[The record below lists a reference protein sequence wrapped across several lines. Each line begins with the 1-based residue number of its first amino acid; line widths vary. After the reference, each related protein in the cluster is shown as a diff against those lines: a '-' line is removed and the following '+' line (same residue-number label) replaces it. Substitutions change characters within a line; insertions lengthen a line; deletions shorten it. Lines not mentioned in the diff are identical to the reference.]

1 MPEIAIDYEALR
13 QEAWELARV
22 GFWIAVWLI
31 GGWWLGSLARAWV
44 RSALSRHSMSW
55 NGTVLL
61 SRLASI
67 AIRIVAV
74 LLVLNTLG
82 VSGTGLLAVIS
93 AFTVAIG
100 LALQDVLKN
109 FFAGIY
115 LLLERP
121 FRSGDR
127 IVVQDVAGEVQGI
140 DIRTT
145 LIKNRDNEL
154 VLVPNATIF
163 TEILRNDS
171 FYGVRRIELTIKS
184 DKRTVHEI
192 EERLHGALESVEG
205 IRRPLPAPRIVSKA
219 GDTLTMTTS
228 LVVDNTD
235 EAENAISQAVID
247 ALPGDTI
254 EVNPT

>member
-1 MPEIAIDYEALR
+1 MPEISIDYDALR
-13 QEAWELARV
+13 EDLWDLARI

-44 RSALSRHSMSW
+44 RSTLSRRSMGW

-67 AIRIVAV
+67 AIRIIAV

-82 VSGTGLLAVIS
+82 VSGTGLLAVVS

-100 LALQDVLKN
+100 LSLQDVLKN

-127 IVVQDVAGEVQGI
+127 IVVKDVSGEVQGI

-145 LIKNRDNEL
+145 LVKNRDNEL
-154 VLVPNATIF
+154 VLIPNATIF

-171 FYGVRRIELTIKS
+171 FYGVRRMEFTIKS
-184 DKRTVHEI
+184 ETRTVHEI
-192 EERLHGALESVEG
+192 EERMHGALGSVDG
-205 IRRPLPAPRIVSKA
+205 VKRPLPAPRIVSKA
-219 GDTLTMTTS
+219 GETLTMTTS
-228 LVVDNTD
+228 LVVENTD
-235 EAENAISQAVID
+235 EAENAASQALID

-254 EVNPT
+254 EVNLT

>member
-1 MPEIAIDYEALR
+1 
-13 QEAWELARV
+13 
-22 GFWIAVWLI
+22 
-31 GGWWLGSLARAWV
+31 
-44 RSALSRHSMSW
+44 
-55 NGTVLL
+55 
-61 SRLASI
+61 
-67 AIRIVAV
+67 
-74 LLVLNTLG
+74 
-82 VSGTGLLAVIS
+82 
-93 AFTVAIG
+93 
-100 LALQDVLKN
+100 
-109 FFAGIY
+109 IY

-235 EAENAISQAVID
+235 EAENAVSQAVID